1 MQGVQL
7 NVFQLGLIPRLALAS
22 LPLFASP
29 WLDDILSR
37 FTDWSQLFFS
47 QTYGPLFG
55 LLVLAPFITA
65 TGARMIRIIAL
76 CVVTYAVYYAAT
88 WCIIE
93 TQRPLVA
100 WFETEF
106 LRFSSAVPVAV
117 VATLALAAAT
127 AWIAPLRTSRRYW
140 IYAGLAGLATG
151 LEFWIIDEINP
162 SGRYMDWLFVL
173 QPVWI
178 WPVSTCVAIY
188 FGRDRESTN

>member
-1 MQGVQL
+1 L
-7 NVFQLGLIPRLALAS
+7 NIFQLKLIPRLVLAS

-55 LLVLAPFITA
+55 LLVLAPFIAA
-65 TGARMIRIIAL
+65 TRARTIRVIAL
-76 CVVTYAVYYAAT
+76 CVVTYAAYYAAT
-88 WCIIE
+88 WCVIE
-93 TQRPLVA
+93 TQSPLEA

-106 LRFSSAVPVAV
+106 LRFSNVVPVAI
-117 VATLALAAAT
+117 VATLLLAAAT
-127 AWIAPLRTSRRYW
+127 ARIAPLRTSRRYW

-151 LEFWIIDEINP
+151 LEFWIIDAINP

-173 QPVWI
+173 QPLWI